1 MRPRPH
7 AGRFARPASPPRN
20 FYKNSQTANPGI
32 PAGDAEG
39 RSEQITGRLIPVP
52 EDGAAAE
59 ATAYVRRRRI
69 LRSCVCAQPFYF
81 EKRTWI
87 VPPSTALSRPS
98 EIANRRQLGS
108 PESDRAWPGCKPC
121 SGEYGA
127 GHKVPLSSEFHHRL
141 ACELPSFCRLM
152 IPHAGPC
159 ESYAAEFLR
168 SGLQ

>member
-1 MRPRPH
+1 LLAPPLT
-7 AGRFARPASPPRN
+7 PRN

-32 PAGDAEG
+32 PAGDAEK

-108 PESDRAWPGCKPC
+108 PESDRAWQLVNRARVSTEQGTK
-121 SGEYGA
+121 
-127 GHKVPLSSEFHHRL
+127 
-141 ACELPSFCRLM
+141 
-152 IPHAGPC
+152 
-159 ESYAAEFLR
+159 FLYR
-168 SGLQ
+168 QNFIIAWRV